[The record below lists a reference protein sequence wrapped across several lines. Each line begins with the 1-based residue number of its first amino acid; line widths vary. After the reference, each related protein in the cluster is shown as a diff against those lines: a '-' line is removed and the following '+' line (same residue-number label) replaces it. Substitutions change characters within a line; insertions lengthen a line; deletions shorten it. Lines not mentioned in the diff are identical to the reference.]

1 MGKLPDEKA
10 GKKSA
15 CDRAETER
23 PDPEAANPVAC
34 RDHEEERELRVT
46 DEELLKPI

>member
-15 CDRAETER
+15 RHRAETER
-23 PDPEAANPVAC
+23 PDPEAADPVAC
-34 RDHEEERELRVT
+34 RDHQEQRELGVT
-46 DEELLKPI
+46 DEELLKPV